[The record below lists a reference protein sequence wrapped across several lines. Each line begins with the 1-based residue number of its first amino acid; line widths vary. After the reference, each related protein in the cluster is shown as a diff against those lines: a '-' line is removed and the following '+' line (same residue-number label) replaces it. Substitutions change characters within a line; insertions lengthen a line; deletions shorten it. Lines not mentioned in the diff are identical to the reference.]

1 MLPQPSLL
9 KAYDD
14 EEVAR
19 AFDRCKE
26 AGVLVPAK
34 LEEAL
39 RELGVSPVQHAEG
52 VMTLDDFKRVARQ
65 PSEAEQW
72 IQMIP
77 LAGLLARAFRKRDL
91 DGLENLQPD
100 EVASGFEAF
109 SSAATTMVETRLR
122 KLKDQK
128 QKLRDLPSDDSKFGG
143 QLEGGNVED
152 FHRGLADRLG
162 NSSFDSYAVPALF

>member
-1 MLPQPSLL
+1 LLPQPSLL

-100 EVASGFEAF
+100 EVTAGFEVFTHAV
-109 SSAATTMVETRLR
+109 AGMVENRLR

-128 QKLRDLPSDDSKFGG
+128 EKLRDLPSDETKFGG
-143 QLEGGNVED
+143 KLEGGDVED
-152 FHRGLADRLG
+152 FHRGIADRLG
-162 NSSFDSYAVPALF
+162 APLLFLLITNQ